1 MTRFRPP
8 TKEQIS
14 RMKAL
19 YSRHELPDDVEI
31 DPRVEKLVE
40 DLIGCVA
47 DKWTMLILETLVGS
61 GTLRFTQ
68 LSKLIGGISQKMLT
82 QTVGEWSATAF
93 WPARYI
99 RWCRRRWN
107 TSSRISVLHSVP
119 PSAECGC
126 GRLKISQRSRNRA
139 PNSTRRRQ
147 RRSRN

>member
-8 TKEQIS
+8 TKEQIA

-47 DKWTMLILETLVGS
+47 DKWTMLILETLAGS

-82 QTVGEWSATAF
+82 QTVRRMERDGLL
-93 WPARYI
+93 ARKVYP
-99 RWCRRRWN
+99 
-107 TSSRISVLHSVP
+107 VVP
-119 PSAECGC
+119 PKVEYKLTDLGLTLSAAFCGVWVWAAEN
-126 GRLKISQRSRNRA
+126 LSKVEESRA
-139 PNSTRRRQ
+139 KFDKKATTKVA
-147 RRSRN
+147 

>member
-8 TKEQIS
+8 TKEQIA

-82 QTVGEWSATAF
+82 QTVRRMERDGLL
-93 WPARYI
+93 ARKVYP
-99 RWCRRRWN
+99 
-107 TSSRISVLHSVP
+107 VVP
-119 PSAECGC
+119 PKVEYKLTDLGLTLSAAFCGVWVWAAEN
-126 GRLKISQRSRNRA
+126 LSKVEESRA
-139 PNSTRRRQ
+139 KFDKKATTKTA
-147 RRSRN
+147 

>member
-8 TKEQIS
+8 TKEQIAK
-14 RMKAL
+14 MKAL
-19 YSRHELPDDVEI
+19 YSRHERPDDVEI

-82 QTVGEWSATAF
+82 QTVRRMERDGLL
-93 WPARYI
+93 ARKVYP
-99 RWCRRRWN
+99 
-107 TSSRISVLHSVP
+107 VVP
-119 PSAECGC
+119 PKVEYKLTDLGLTLSAAFCGVWVWATEN
-126 GRLKISQRSRNRA
+126 LSKVEEARA
-139 PNSTRRRQ
+139 RFDKKARTVAA
-147 RRSRN
+147 